1 MTDRKH
7 EPLDAADGAALPD
20 GSRRRVVAVRVRGP
34 ALPSPQLA
42 ALSCQMSFERVSLS
56 LRARIF
62 HFKSSNVTRWHK
74 PAVAPKGFGMA
85 MFLVGWDGTNR
96 PPRIEFSWNHNQTA
110 YYIPCAKNISRSA
123 SSHADFIGSPSG
135 YSLAADVSDANGTSS
150 AYTKPLGSYV
160 NRTSPLSCLPSV
172 SISRVP
178 KLRFSGA

>member
-1 MTDRKH
+1 
-7 EPLDAADGAALPD
+7 
-20 GSRRRVVAVRVRGP
+20 VRLVKPIRLFLHFG
-34 ALPSPQLA
+34 QIR
-42 ALSCQMSFERVSLS
+42 LS
-56 LRARIF
+56 
-62 HFKSSNVTRWHK
+62 
-74 PAVAPKGFGMA
+74 VAPKGFGMA
-85 MFLVGWDGTNR
+85 MFLCWLGLTNQ
-96 PPRIEFSWNHNQTA
+96 PPGLEFRWNHNQTA
-110 YYIPCAKNISRSA
+110 YYIFVASGTYSRSCAKNISRSA